1 LVSVSFRQK
10 FFGPILWP
18 VANCT
23 DNKQSAASRQVTEL
37 KKNANKINGLQMY
50 FFSLR
55 NAFYCPIMCLRIV
68 RSKIQKMLREKIK
81 ETLKDAMRAKETRR
95 VCTLRLIL
103 AAVKDRDIALRVEDA
118 SEGDDDD
125 LILGILDK
133 MIKQRNESI
142 KAYEDGGRPELAEQE
157 AREKEIIYE
166 FLPKQMIDGEIETA
180 CGEAVKEIN
189 AVSLK
194 DMGKVM
200 GVMKSRYAGAMDF
213 SKASQIVKNLL
224 S

>member
-1 LVSVSFRQK
+1 MGYKCIFLVYGMLFIALLC
-10 FFGPILWP
+10 G
-18 VANCT
+18 
-23 DNKQSAASRQVTEL
+23 
-37 KKNANKINGLQMY
+37 
-50 FFSLR
+50 
-55 NAFYCPIMCLRIV
+55 LRIV

-118 SEGDDDD
+118 SEGDDDE
-125 LILGILDK
+125 LILGILGK

-142 KAYEDGGRPELAEQE
+142 KAYEDGGRPELAAQE
-157 AREKEIIYE
+157 AREIEIIYE
-166 FLPKQMIDGEIETA
+166 FLPKQMNDGEIEAA
-180 CGEAVKEIN
+180 CTGAIKEIN
-189 AVSLK
+189 AISLK

-200 GVMKSRYAGAMDF
+200 GVLKSNNAGAMDF